1 MRILILT
8 NYWPPE
14 VGASSHLTFELC
26 TSLVGYGHQV
36 TVVTGFPR
44 YIVQHVPKKYRG
56 KWLYR
61 EEVKGIRVIRIVA
74 PSSSGRRALIRSLEH
89 VLVAPPLLLGGLLA
103 GPADVIYTISP
114 PLPLGLTA
122 YLLGKVKRAR
132 FVFGIQDIF
141 PQNAV
146 DLGLLRNPVV
156 IWFARRLEAFVYRKA
171 HFITVHSEGNRAFLL
186 TQAGVPGDKVK
197 VMPNWVDT
205 ETIAPGDR
213 NNGFR
218 VEYGLDD
225 QFIVLFAGT
234 MGWSQGLDVVVE
246 AASLL
251 QAYQD
256 ILFLLVGDGVDKE
269 RLMAKA
275 QALDLPNVR
284 FLPMQPWERYP
295 LVLNAAD
302 VCLVTLRPEVRTP
315 VVPSKLLT
323 IMASGRPVVASL
335 DLNGDAPEIVE
346 AAQCGYAVEPG
357 NPEKLAQTIL
367 ALYNSPALREKYGQ
381 NGRQYA
387 EEHFSR
393 GVRTGAYERLF
404 LEVCDHKE

>member
-26 TSLVGYGHQV
+26 TSLVSYGHQV

-44 YIVQHVPKKYRG
+44 YNVQQVSEKYRS

-61 EEVKGIRVIRIVA
+61 EETEGIRVIRIVA
-74 PSSSGRRALIRSLEH
+74 PSSSGRLVLIRSLEH
-89 VLVAPPLLLGGLLA
+89 VLVAPLLLLGGLLA
-103 GPADVIYTISP
+103 GPADVVYTISP

-122 YLLGKVKRAR
+122 SLLGKVKRTR

-141 PQNAV
+141 PQNAI
-146 DLGLLRNPVV
+146 DLGLLRNPLV

-186 TQAGVPGDKVK
+186 AQGGVPGDKVK
-197 VMPNWVDT
+197 VVCNWVDI

-213 NNGFR
+213 NNGFS

-225 QFIVLFAGT
+225 KFIVLFAGT

-246 AASLL
+246 AASFL

-256 ILFLLVGDGVDKE
+256 ILFLLVGGGVDKE

-275 QALDLPNVR
+275 QALDPPNIR

-302 VCLVTLRPEVRTP
+302 VCLVTLRPEVKTP

-335 DLNGDAPEIVE
+335 NLSGDAPKIIQ
-346 AAQCGYAVEPG
+346 AAQCGYSVEPG
-357 NPEKLAQTIL
+357 NPKKLAEAVL
-367 ALYNSPALREKYGQ
+367 SLRNAPALREKCGQ
-381 NGRQYA
+381 NGRRYA

-393 GVRTGAYERLF
+393 DVCTRAYERLF